1 MFSVD
6 HATGLA
12 KKTRRVNIAVKGDN
26 NEGDGKVHVTDEVDD
41 NGGAAAS
48 ASGQGPDDTDA
59 VAAGAGGG
67 DEGDVTNPLL
77 ASDHSPTAHVKKT
90 VSFAVGGAADGP
102 AAKGATGKPGAAAA
116 TARAQA
122 EAAARARV
130 DAADS
135 RIEKVDLGMF
145 HRKGSHSG
153 VAAGAVV
160 PTSSSSSSAVGEYGG
175 DGKGRSRQGSLGAG
189 LWPFRGPSS
198 VLALGGGEEGEGG
211 EWTRLLPLSP
221 EHRARL
227 YHGQSGS
234 AFSVYEDD
242 DEEEDEEEDGEAG
255 ERDEH
260 RARIRAA
267 PLLERHYQEGDEQFL
282 YETEAGKLTD
292 STMDAVTLPDGQVH
306 TALPCPA
313 LPCPALPCPVL
324 LIKLHS
330 HNPSPSRLPRTQHPP
345 THHTHPS
352 PSFVSVAVCALVT

>member
-1 MFSVD
+1 VFSVD

-26 NEGDGKVHVTDEVDD
+26 NEGDGKVHVTDEVDE

-77 ASDHSPTAHVKKT
+77 ASDQSPTAHVKKT

-102 AAKGATGKPGAAAA
+102 AAKGAKGKPGAAAA

-160 PTSSSSSSAVGEYGG
+160 PTSSSSAVGEYGG

-189 LWPFRGPSS
+189 LWPFRRPSS
-198 VLALGGGEEGEGG
+198 VLAVGGGDEGEDG
-211 EWTRLLPLSP
+211 EGTRLIPLSP

-242 DEEEDEEEDGEAG
+242 DEYEEEEEDGEAG

-260 RARIRAA
+260 RARTRAA

-313 LPCPALPCPVL
+313 MPVVLPCPLLCTATTPLPLVSLAP
-324 LIKLHS
+324 
-330 HNPSPSRLPRTQHPP
+330 NTQHPP